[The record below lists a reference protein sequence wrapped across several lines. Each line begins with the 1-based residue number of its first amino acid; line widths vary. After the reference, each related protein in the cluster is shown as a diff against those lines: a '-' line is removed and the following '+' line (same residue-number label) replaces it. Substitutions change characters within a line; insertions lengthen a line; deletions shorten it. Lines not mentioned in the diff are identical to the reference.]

1 MSEAD
6 LTGVLS
12 ADREERNRATA
23 RIEALCADKPDEAT
37 AFLAASLRGSP
48 QVREVASLLLYT
60 KLLCNA
66 KNMAAIR
73 PETLAQLVNAVTE
86 LVGDAQGAIPS
97 LLLKRLAEIM
107 MQISLKT
114 SSPKDGLARIFQ
126 LDAAVANVNLFQLY
140 ALQVFCEFN
149 IAQEEGGLE
158 SACGTLVAFLER
170 NLKSESLEAESE
182 GLLFIFTELVETK
195 EIPDSL
201 RVAASQLLVLIAQK
215 NTARVKKAA
224 GLADKV
230 LPTLVRLVALHQ
242 SEALEEPLTQR
253 RNQIL
258 FSAAPAEGTSD
269 LRRALLEALA
279 EIGNALGPKSALPLI
294 MPLVHECLRSPD
306 WKVSSSGLEI
316 LALLLENAGSTFAGQ
331 ENVLS
336 DMVAP
341 FVTSTNHKVVYT
353 ALGLIT
359 VLARE
364 FTPGFQTSQHQRLLP
379 VVLNI
384 LADESQP
391 RALRL
396 KATTA
401 LAEIFSEDLLTHI
414 AEPEDDQEAQ
424 QMSAISQAFGDRLT
438 QLVIETFIRQSA
450 Q

>member
-1 MSEAD
+1 MEGNYKMSEAD

-170 NLKSESLEAESE
+170 NLKSESLALRVEAASALALLLNHLREESAFALFAPLLAKLTELLIVTVKEQSEQTGLKVLETFEALLETHPKSLEAESE

-215 NTARVKKAA
+215 NTARVKKVFVNCVIYLT
-224 GLADKV
+224 GNFLELRSRFTTRTSSLSFDHFWQFETCQIKQGSHPV
-230 LPTLVRLVALHQ
+230 LMNLHQ
-242 SEALEEPLTQR
+242 IFEF
-253 RNQIL
+253 I
-258 FSAAPAEGTSD
+258 F
-269 LRRALLEALA
+269 
-279 EIGNALGPKSALPLI
+279 KSSPLI
-294 MPLVHECLRSPD
+294 
-306 WKVSSSGLEI
+306 
-316 LALLLENAGSTFAGQ
+316 STP
-331 ENVLS
+331 NSV
-336 DMVAP
+336 
-341 FVTSTNHKVVYT
+341 
-353 ALGLIT
+353 
-359 VLARE
+359 R
-364 FTPGFQTSQHQRLLP
+364 
-379 VVLNI
+379 
-384 LADESQP
+384 
-391 RALRL
+391 
-396 KATTA
+396 
-401 LAEIFSEDLLTHI
+401 IFL
-414 AEPEDDQEAQ
+414 
-424 QMSAISQAFGDRLT
+424 
-438 QLVIETFIRQSA
+438 
-450 Q
+450 